1 MAAGD
6 GTAGD
11 KRRIAF
17 LKGLEQGMSAA
28 GAAEA
33 AGISRSLV
41 YRWREHDRAFAAAWR
56 LAAEVGTDR
65 LEDEAMRRAL
75 EGVEKPVFYRGEAV
89 GVVRTYDNR
98 LLMLLLQRRR
108 PAREPDAEERF
119 FDTQESDVF
128 IGDLVDALG
137 KCDQRIAELTQ
148 EVAALRRDQAGAAP
162 EGEAPASEEPVQVVL
177 PYDKEEL
184 FGKNEEEEE
193 EALEELEAAG
203 TETGRNRL
211 EAGDAPG
218 PSETETDFETRCRLS
233 VSRCPPAERKQRFR
247 EVRHILA
254 EAAAYKPEWAL
265 LRPASASSTKDHLP

>member
-41 YRWREHDRAFAAAWR
+41 YRWRELDRAFAAAWR
-56 LAAEVGTDR
+56 LAAEAGTDR

-75 EGVEKPVFYRGEAV
+75 EGVEKPVFWRGEQV

-98 LLMLLLQRRR
+98 MLMLLLQRRR
-108 PAREPDAEERF
+108 PMREPDAEERF
-119 FDTQESDVF
+119 FDKEENDVF
-128 IGDLVDALG
+128 IDDLVDALG
-137 KCDQRIAELTQ
+137 KCDRRIAELTQ
-148 EVAALRRDQAGAAP
+148 EVAALRRGQAGAAS
-162 EGEAPASEEPVQVVL
+162 EGEPPAPEAVHVTL
-177 PYDKEEL
+177 PYDQDAL
-184 FGKNEEEEE
+184 FGRNEQEPE

-203 TETGRNRL
+203 IDTGRNPF
-211 EAGDAPG
+211 EAKDAPG
-218 PSETETDFETRCRLS
+218 APETETDFETRCRLS
-233 VSRCPPAERKQRFR
+233 VSRCPPAERKHHFR
-247 EVRHILA
+247 EVRYLIA
-254 EAAAYKPEWAL
+254 EAAAYKPEWAA